1 MKSFED
7 RVIAAFILMFSVAA
21 ILSMACDDHNRI
33 TSPPPNQQTSSECP
47 EADSL
52 RQVIHDLQF
61 IVGQYR
67 NMIEC
72 MQRGDSDCFGGV

>member
-1 MKSFED
+1 MKSLED
-7 RVIAAFILMFSVAA
+7 KAVALFILVLSVVA
-21 ILSMACDDHNRI
+21 ILSMACDDRDRV
-33 TSPPPNQQTSSECP
+33 TSPPPTQQTSTECP

-67 NMIEC
+67 RMIEC